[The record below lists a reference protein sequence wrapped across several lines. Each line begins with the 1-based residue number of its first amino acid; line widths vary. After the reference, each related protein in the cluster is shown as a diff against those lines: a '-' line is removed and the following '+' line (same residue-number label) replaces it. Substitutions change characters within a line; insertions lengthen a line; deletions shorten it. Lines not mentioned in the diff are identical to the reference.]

1 MNVLFVFSSEIP
13 NDFAVAI
20 LYIVTERS
28 TLSTWDIVRKFWFEN
43 PLKTE
48 SWVKSLIEDNKLIHP
63 YDSMGWWKVRIVG
76 H

>member
-1 MNVLFVFSSEIP
+1 MFSSEIP

-28 TLSTWDIVRKFWFEN
+28 TTQSWELVRKFWFED
-43 PLKTE
+43 PLKSE
-48 SWVKSLIEDNKLIHP
+48 MWVVSLIEDNKLIYP
-63 YDSMGWWKVRIVG
+63 YDSIGWWKVRIVG